1 MAQQVVLESVIR
13 ASLNAEGF
21 QAGVKKLT
29 DAGAQ
34 AVQSAE
40 RIVASQEKISRST
53 ASVGRAIETLQS
65 RLDKTY
71 DAQKRYERAIE
82 TINAAAERGRI
93 TQERKAQL
101 LELAQKKYL
110 GVAQAA
116 QRAERSVAESS
127 RSMNT
132 LTTVAAT
139 ATRGLAS
146 LVMQFSALAGFG
158 GLASISGILV
168 GAIRQAEQFERLTLR
183 TQAILQATN
192 FTSGQTAQQIREMS
206 QRIASETLASTRSV
220 EEAAQM
226 LMTFRTVQPEFFER
240 TLRAAQDLAAV
251 GFGTLSSAAV
261 QLGKALEDPERGLT
275 ALRRS
280 GISFTEAQQE
290 VIRSLVETGR
300 VAEAQRLILEQVER
314 QVGGAGRAEARGL
327 AGAFDTLSQNVEKF
341 LSRIGNLGPIQAATS
356 ALTGLANVVAFL
368 DRQVARLS
376 GGADPMEAAEIAVQ
390 RAQERVAEIQGRLAR
405 GGAASPVGRSN
416 AGRVR
421 ERLRNELA
429 QAEQEVVA
437 AESRLRALIEERER
451 ERTEAAIRGAEER
464 ARIER
469 DAAESAI
476 NNLRREVDKR
486 VAIMEQFRQRMNVIE
501 RARRAGIPE
510 AELTPLIRQA
520 EKARDEALK
529 ALERREQPREERTR
543 IDALKEQI
551 ALLEI
556 VGERERFIAQEVM
569 KAKAGQRE
577 EVERLAGALFDL
589 KKAREEE
596 EETARLAAQV
606 YEQTRTPYEKYI
618 ETLERLAR
626 VREELAK
633 RYGEEQAIQTIERA
647 SRTAFEILEKAEKQK
662 ERVDDV
668 AKSLGLTFESAF
680 ENAIVKGEK
689 FSNVLKS
696 IEQDLL
702 RLGTRKLVTE
712 PLMGL
717 FNSFLGGIFGGEGGG
732 IGSLF
737 SGIGSWLGG
746 LFMHQ
751 GGLVGDKNVP
761 RVLVNPA
768 LFAGAPRLHKGLMPD
783 EFPAIL
789 QRGEMVIPRNVVEK
803 ARNDNATNR
812 PINITVNVSG
822 GPDTFRHSRGQ
833 IAAEMAR
840 ELQRANRNL

>member
-1 MAQQVVLESVIR
+1 MSQQVVLESVIR

-101 LELAQKKYL
+101 LELAQEKYL

-206 QRIASETLASTRSV
+206 QRIASETLASTRGV

-226 LMTFRTVQPEFFER
+226 LMTFRTIQPEFFER

-261 QLGKALEDPERGLT
+261 QLGKALEDPEHGLT
-275 ALRRS
+275 SLRRS
-280 GISFTEAQQE
+280 GISFTQTQQE

-327 AGAFDTLSQNVEKF
+327 AGAFDTLSQNVENF

-469 DAAESAI
+469 DAAESAV

-520 EKARDEALK
+520 ETARDEALK

-596 EETARLAAQV
+596 EETARFAAQV

-633 RYGEEQAIQTIERA
+633 RYGEEQAIQTIDRA

-717 FNSFLGGIFGGEGGG
+717 FNSFLGDAFGGEGGG

-822 GPDTFRHSRGQ
+822 GPDTFRYSRGQ